1 MTTDRQTKAVARA
14 IYDSLREQV
23 CLSFV
28 LPSNCVKAAEAAI
41 AASGAEHIPML
52 AEALRMA
59 RNRIEYLAVVSYD
72 LRHSAANE
80 RDYFPMI
87 DKVLNKLP
95 EELRGWLNI
104 KKEKAK

>member
-52 AEALRMA
+52 VEALKKCRDSANYISANFMDIDGLPVGHIGS
-59 RNRIEYLAVVSYD
+59 IEDLAEKALAQLTED
-72 LRHSAANE
+72 LR
-80 RDYFPMI
+80 
-87 DKVLNKLP
+87 
-95 EELRGWLNI
+95 
-104 KKEKAK
+104 